1 MAETENNDIPK
12 HQVKVGKMVFF
23 TVLLLVSCTA
33 PVILVVIGFFTSLFG
48 LVSKTPAVVFLSAHK
63 SVIFSLAGIMTIMG
77 YFGLKHKVPDISAVD
92 RSASEFI
99 DKARRISSISIWI
112 SVGFYVIGF
121 FCVFV
126 AKYLLF

>member
-1 MAETENNDIPK
+1 MAETENNDIPRP
-12 HQVKVGKMVFF
+12 QVKVGKMLFF

-48 LVSKTPAVVFLSAHK
+48 LVSKNPAVVFLSTYK
-63 SVIFSLAGIMTIMG
+63 SVIFSLAGLMTIAG
-77 YFGLKHKVPDISAVD
+77 YFGLKHKAPDISTVD
-92 RSASEFI
+92 QSVADFI
-99 DKARRISSISIWI
+99 DKARRISSIYIWI